1 MSMTFS
7 HAQDKLA
14 FLLSFVPYLIDKGQV
29 RVTDAAAHFGVSAEF
44 IRSSVTMLTVSGVP
58 GNAANYGPNDLFDID
73 WDLFEDR
80 DEIVLTHQVALDD
93 SPRFSAR
100 EAAALIAGLQY
111 LSALPENTNHEALG
125 ALLGKL
131 SRGASAPPSQLGI
144 ATVPENVA
152 LATIRGAVAR
162 NRQIE
167 FGYLNARGEHETRRV
182 DPLRIESIDHDWYL
196 RGWCHLREAVR
207 TFRIDRMSALHQ
219 VDEAIGHHAGE
230 VSLPE
235 SLFQSGA
242 EDLCVVLE
250 LPASVVPLLRDYLAD
265 TETSPV
271 GSGRVRAT
279 LRASHFHGLK
289 RLIASFGSLVTV
301 VEPAS
306 ARAVVAEWARA
317 GAAQYEASA

>member
-1 MSMTFS
+1 MSTTFS

-29 RVTDAAAHFGVSAEF
+29 TVTDAASHFGVSAEF

-58 GNAANYGPNDLFDID
+58 GNSANYGPNDLFDID

-93 SPRFSAR
+93 APRFSAR

-111 LSALPENTNHEALG
+111 LSALPENSNHEALG

-152 LATIRGAVAR
+152 LATIRDAVES

-167 FGYLNARGEHETRRV
+167 FDYLSARGDHEIRRV

-207 TFRIDRMSALHQ
+207 TFRIDRMNELHQ
-219 VDEAIGHHAGE
+219 VDDAIGHHASE

-235 SLFQSGA
+235 SLFQSGTD
-242 EDLCVVLE
+242 DLSVTIE
-250 LPASVVPLLRDYLAD
+250 LPVSVAPLLHDYLKDAVITPVSAD
-265 TETSPV
+265 
-271 GSGRVRAT
+271 RLRAT
-279 LRASHFHGLK
+279 LRVSHFHGLK
-289 RLIASFGSLVTV
+289 RLIASYGALVTV
-301 VEPAS
+301 VEPAA
-306 ARAVVAEWARA
+306 ARAVVAEWALA
-317 GAAQYEASA
+317 GAAQYEVRA